1 LAVTDPAQREPTD
14 TVATP
19 DPSRFVTQAGHLRVN
34 GTEDWLDV
42 ELKSQREHALRM
54 AQLIRRTSP
63 TLFQSPE
70 VQLSLA
76 SLLRQCN
83 LRELPDERA
92 SRPKPGSKKDPLAAN
107 LSLHLDIPT
116 QKAVNCAN
124 TSTRPNLDALI
135 SDDCWQKAIEIPLT
149 PETNAPPGDAPHAF
163 ALVAHDSQYLYF
175 ALSVPR
181 AAGAPKDG
189 VMTYGRRHDQDLSAF
204 DRVALCF
211 DIDRDFSTWYT
222 IEIDQ
227 RGCVAESCC
236 GDPKWNPNMAIAAQ
250 ADDDHWRIEGAIP
263 FSDLVARTPKAG
275 EEWGLAILRTV
286 PAVRLESWSH
296 PAAVRPR
303 PETFGVLRF
312 Q

>member
-1 LAVTDPAQREPTD
+1 
-14 TVATP
+14 
-19 DPSRFVTQAGHLRVN
+19 
-34 GTEDWLDV
+34 
-42 ELKSQREHALRM
+42 
-54 AQLIRRTSP
+54 
-63 TLFQSPE
+63 

-83 LRELPDERA
+83 LRELPEER
-92 SRPKPGSKKDPLAAN
+92 SSLLKPGAKPAASLA
-107 LSLHLDIPT
+107 LRLDLPT
-116 QKAVNCAN
+116 QKTVNCAN
-124 TSTRPNLDALI
+124 TATPPILEALI
-135 SDDCWQKAIEIPLT
+135 SDECWQKAVEIPLT
-149 PETNAPPGDAPHAF
+149 PETGAPAGDAPHAF
-163 ALVAHDSQYLYF
+163 ALLAHDSQNLYF
-175 ALSVPR
+175 AFSVPR
-181 AAGAPKDG
+181 AAGVRKDG

-204 DRVALCF
+204 DRIALCF

-236 GDPKWNPNMAIAAQ
+236 GDPKWNPKMAIAAE
-250 ADDDHWRIEGAIP
+250 ADDDHWRIEGAIH
-263 FSDLVARTPKAG
+263 FSDLVARPPKAG

-296 PAAVRPR
+296 PAASRPR